1 MKLFALILALALLVL
16 GAVIRAA
23 GASVVRT
30 SRADALHDAAE
41 GDSRAARVA
50 EVLDDR
56 AIIQPALGTVT
67 TILLVA
73 AAVPAAWA
81 LTQQLSGV
89 ALLVGLAALGFAL
102 VLFGD
107 LLPRSWGRGHPRRL
121 SYRFSRLLAASV
133 RLGSRAVDLVAED
146 EEEEDDAL
154 GPDEEAAQEEAER
167 ELISSVLEFSD
178 AVVRE
183 VMVPRPD
190 MTSIS
195 EAASSDEAVD
205 LSLAEGVSRIPVT
218 RGGPDDIVGILYA
231 RDLLALMD
239 SGVAAKAVGE
249 LMRPGYYVPETK
261 RISELLREM
270 QANQVHMAIVVDEF
284 GGTAGLVTIEDIIE
298 ELVGEIADE
307 FDEAEELITEVD
319 GGYLVD
325 ARLPVDDLGDLFD
338 VEFPDHEWDTVG
350 GLVLALAGRVP
361 KEGEQFEHDGVLFT
375 TDRVQGRRV
384 ARVLCRRT

>member
-1 MKLFALILALALLVL
+1 VTVFALILSLVLLVL
-16 GAVIRAA
+16 GAIIRAA

-41 GDSRAARVA
+41 GDTRAARIA
-50 EVLDDR
+50 DVLDDR

-67 TILLVA
+67 TVLLVA

-81 LTQQLSGV
+81 LTQQLSGLS
-89 ALLVGLAALGFAL
+89 LLAGLAALGFAL

-107 LLPRSWGRGHPRRL
+107 LLPRSWGRGHPRQWA
-121 SYRFSRLLAASV
+121 YRFSHLLAGSI
-133 RLGSRAVDLVAED
+133 RLGSRAVDLITED
-146 EEEEDDAL
+146 DEEDDVDA
-154 GPDEEAAQEEAER
+154 DDEAAQEEAER
-167 ELISSVLEFSD
+167 ELISQVLEFTD

-183 VMVPRPD
+183 IMVPRPD

-195 EAASSDEAVD
+195 EAASSDDAID

-307 FDEAEELITEVD
+307 FDEAEELVTEVD